1 MNNRRR
7 ELLRRLYEELAEA
20 QTRLDE
26 IRSEEEEALGDI
38 PDNFAEREA
47 YENAEAAIEALG
59 SASTSLEDA
68 LDCIEEAMV

>member
-7 ELLRRLYEELAEA
+7 ELLRRLYEELADA

-26 IRSEEEEALGDI
+26 IRSEEEDALGNR
-38 PDNFAEREA
+38 PDSFAEREA
-47 YENAEAAIEALG
+47 YENAEAALEALE

-68 LDCIEEAMV
+68 LDYIEEAMI